1 MLDNCFRESENN
13 SIPQDSTPEQ
23 IQRNTALPA
32 LNQTKMSPVNTSKNR
47 NLKNTE
53 INSELKRWSVDK
65 KLESTSTTKRNPL
78 CNLKNENN
86 W

>member
-1 MLDNCFRESENN
+1 
-13 SIPQDSTPEQ
+13 
-23 IQRNTALPA
+23 
-32 LNQTKMSPVNTSKNR
+32 MSPVNTSKNR